1 MALMKWKNKDL
12 YDPWAD
18 FKQLQNEINELFDID
33 RVPAISGLYD
43 RSIALPVDVIET
55 ANDIIVECELPGL
68 DEKDLDVSI
77 TSNVLTIK
85 GKKKDEKEEKKGK
98 YYRKESWSGRFQR
111 TVSLPGSVN
120 AENIKAELK
129 NGILNITLP
138 KKEEAKP
145 KQITVQLK

>member
-1 MALMKWKNKDL
+1 MALMRWKNRDL

-33 RVPAISGLYD
+33 RVPTSKGLYD

-55 ANDIIVECELPGL
+55 ANDIIVTCELPGL
-68 DEKDLDVSI
+68 TEKDMDVSI

-85 GKKKDEKEEKKGK
+85 GTKKDEREEKKGK
-98 YYRKESWSGRFQR
+98 FYRKESWSGSFQR
-111 TVSLPGSVN
+111 TISLPGSVN
-120 AENIKAELK
+120 AENIKADFN
-129 NGILNITLP
+129 NGILTITLP

-145 KQITVQLK
+145 KQITVNVK